1 MRGFSVQGRD
11 YAALIILG
19 DDDFEAMEVVE
30 MADGVRGRLLLE
42 FRVDAHSARLT
53 FIRPEIEIPLLRASL
68 RIFEEEFLEPG
79 GSGEPEGLPSPPS
92 PP

>member
-30 MADGVRGRLLLE
+30 MTDGVRGSLLLE

-68 RIFEEEFLEPG
+68 RIFEEEFLEPRRA
-79 GSGEPEGLPSPPS
+79 GEPGGLPSPP
-92 PP
+92 